1 MKIEEVIK
9 QRRSHLNITQNDLAE
24 FADVGISTIK
34 DLERGKSNPSVS
46 TLQKILEVLGLEMK
60 IEVKSDWNRQ

>member
-34 DLERGKSNPSVS
+34 DLERGKGNPSVS

-60 IEVKSDWNRQ
+60 IEVKSDWNR

>member
-1 MKIEEVIK
+1 MKIEEAIK
-9 QRRSHLNITQNDLAE
+9 QRRSRLNITQNDLAE

-34 DLERGKSNPSVS
+34 DLERGKGNPSVS

-60 IEVKSDWNRQ
+60 IEVKSDWNR